1 MRAITYLAPGIP
13 MAFFRTVC
21 DHLAAQIGASVLLDS
36 DPRSSGPPQDEPN
49 PLVDGRADLA
59 FACGPSFVR
68 RRAEVRLV
76 GAAPVFDDIRIAG
89 RPAYFAEVV
98 VRRDDAATSLRGLHG
113 ARFAYNDI
121 NSLTGMLAVLA
132 HLGSRTPPQVRG
144 FVHSGSGEASVAM
157 VASGAADVCSI
168 DSVVWQRLTREST
181 LLADELR
188 VLESLGPFPIPPVIA
203 SLKIDP
209 GRLDTIA
216 EALLAIPSDLL
227 RAFGCSGFARV
238 TAQDYAPLARLL
250 AV

>member
-1 MRAITYLAPGIP
+1 MSDRVESTFALRYAVT
-13 MAFFRTVC
+13 
-21 DHLAAQIGASVLLDS
+21 ASI
-36 DPRSSGPPQDEPN
+36 
-49 PLVDGRADLA
+49 
-59 FACGPSFVR
+59 
-68 RRAEVRLV
+68 
-76 GAAPVFDDIRIAG
+76 AAP
-89 RPAYFAEVV
+89 PA
-98 VRRDDAATSLRGLHG
+98 
-113 ARFAYNDI
+113 
-121 NSLTGMLAVLA
+121 
-132 HLGSRTPPQVRG
+132 
-144 FVHSGSGEASVAM
+144 
-157 VASGAADVCSI
+157 
-168 DSVVWQRLTREST
+168 VVWQRLTRESA